1 MGSIFAVV
9 NQKGGV
15 GKTTTALNL
24 ATDLALQGKHV
35 LLVDADPQASATSG
49 VGVEKGTFTKSIF
62 EVLVDGALIAD
73 SVVTSELVS
82 GLDIVP
88 SSWQLAGAEVEM
100 AGLRDREFLLKKA
113 LLQVAPLYDFIVID
127 GPPSL
132 GLITINVL
140 AAANSLIIPVQ
151 CEYYAL
157 EGITMLMEVI
167 ERIKAGINPA
177 LEIGLVV
184 MTMHDER
191 IILSRSVIAE
201 VREVFGDHVARTVIP
216 RNVRLSEAPSYGK
229 PIALY
234 DRRSRGAIA
243 YFELAREVAAI
254 GKR

>member
-24 ATDLALQGKHV
+24 AADLALQGKKV

-62 EVLVDGALIAD
+62 EVLVDGAPIAE
-73 SVVTSELVS
+73 SIIKSELVS
-82 GLDIVP
+82 GLDVVP
-88 SSWQLAGAEVEM
+88 SAWQLAGAEVEM
-100 AGLRDREFLLKKA
+100 AGLPDREFLLKKA
-113 LLQVAPLYDFIVID
+113 LKQVAPLYDFIIVD

-140 AAANSLIIPVQ
+140 SAANSLIIPVQ

-157 EGITMLMEVI
+157 EGISMLMEVI
-167 ERIKAGINPA
+167 ERVKAGLNPA
-177 LEIGLVV
+177 LQIGLVV

-191 IILSRSVIAE
+191 VILSRSVVSE
-201 VREVFGDHVARTVIP
+201 VRDAFGDRVARTVIP
-216 RNVRLSEAPSYGK
+216 RNVRLSEAPSHGK

-234 DRRSRGAIA
+234 DRRSRGAMA
-243 YFELAREVAAI
+243 YYELAREVATI
-254 GKR
+254 GK